1 MEKPRRAEPQP
12 AASVRL
18 IDQIAKMTFG
28 KLCNSFATPT
38 IYRDCTRIA
47 GPTQGGVTAS
57 VTFRSCL

>member
-28 KLCNSFATPT
+28 KLCKMCPGAHLS
-38 IYRDCTRIA
+38 
-47 GPTQGGVTAS
+47 
-57 VTFRSCL
+57 